1 VVASTEVVST
11 LQGSADE
18 ASMEVVSTEV
28 LPAVGTSPGAV
39 AVGAAAAS
47 PGAVVVGA
55 VAAGVGVDR
64 L

>member
-1 VVASTEVVST
+1 
-11 LQGSADE
+11 
-18 ASMEVVSTEV
+18 MEVVSTEV
-28 LPAVGTSPGAV
+28 LPAVGTSLGAV